1 MKRISLS
8 ELLLVATSFSAIA
21 SAAPN
26 PRAANDDDET
36 PLPLVI
42 WHGLGDS
49 FAGEGMQSVSELAEN
64 VNPGTFV
71 YQVKLG
77 QDANADRTASFY
89 GNVTAQID
97 EVCAALAA
105 HPILSTAPAIDALGF
120 SQGGVFLRGYIERC
134 NSPPVRSLVTYG
146 SPHLGI
152 SKFRT
157 CGSTDLLCQ
166 GAMALLKFNTWSNFV
181 QGKVVPAQYY
191 RDPLDYDRYL
201 DNSNLLAD
209 INNERVLK
217 NTTYK
222 QNLATLSNF
231 VMVLFQ
237 DDVTLIP
244 KESAWFQDVNGTD
257 ATPLRDTEL
266 YKADWLGLR
275 ELDNKG
281 ALKFRRVPGDH
292 MQISEES
299 LKKTMSSYYGPI
311 SKKFDHGG
319 DEEEEEEE
327 RISQE
332 L

>member
-1 MKRISLS
+1 MRCIFLS
-8 ELLLVATSFSAIA
+8 ELLLAATTLSVVT
-21 SAAPN
+21 SAAPK
-26 PRAANDDDET
+26 PHADDDYET

-49 FAGEGMQSVSELAEN
+49 FAGDGMKSVGELAED

-71 YQVKLG
+71 YQVQFG

-89 GNVTAQID
+89 GNVTAQVD

-120 SQGGVFLRGYIERC
+120 SQGGLFLRGYIERC
-134 NSPPVRSLVTYG
+134 NNPPVRSLVTYG

-152 SKFRT
+152 SKFRA
-157 CGSTDLLCQ
+157 CGDTDFLCQ
-166 GAMALLKFNTWSNFV
+166 GAMALLKLNTWSSFV

-201 DNSNLLAD
+201 EHSNFLAD
-209 INNERVLK
+209 INNERPLK

-222 QNLATLSNF
+222 ENLATLSNF
-231 VMVLFQ
+231 VMVMFQ
-237 DDVTLIP
+237 DDLTLIP
-244 KESAWFQDVNGTD
+244 KESSWFQDVNGTEVI
-257 ATPLRDTEL
+257 PLRDTKL
-266 YKADWLGLR
+266 YKEDWLGLR

-292 MQISEES
+292 MKISEES
-299 LKKTMSSYYGPI
+299 LRKTMSSYYGPI
-311 SKKFDHGG
+311 SKEFDRG
-319 DEEEEEEE
+319 DEQAEE
-327 RISQE
+327 RISLE